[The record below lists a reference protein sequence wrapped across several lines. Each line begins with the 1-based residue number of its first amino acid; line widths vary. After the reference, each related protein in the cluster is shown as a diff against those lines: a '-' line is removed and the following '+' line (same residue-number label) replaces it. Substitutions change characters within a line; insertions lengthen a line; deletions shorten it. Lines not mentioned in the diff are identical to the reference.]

1 MNRPP
6 PLKRIDEL
14 VPLSHDHHHALWLSL
29 KIRTGFKKGID
40 PSRIKKHT
48 DWFFKTHLIPHF
60 EIEERYIF
68 PILGSDNELVKR
80 ALKEHRKLNRL
91 FNAKRD
97 IEKNLVLIEEQLES
111 HVRFEERILF
121 DEIQKIA
128 TRSELQK
135 INEIHCS
142 TFSAEEVN
150 EKWED
155 EFWR

>member
-1 MNRPP
+1 MIVHKDQIVFRENH
-6 PLKRIDEL
+6 LKTEEGKMLQTRNEK
-14 VPLSHDHHHALWLSL
+14 WKKL
-29 KIRTGFKKGID
+29 KT
-40 PSRIKKHT
+40 
-48 DWFFKTHLIPHF
+48 
-60 EIEERYIF
+60 
-68 PILGSDNELVKR
+68 
-80 ALKEHRKLNRL
+80 
-91 FNAKRD
+91 D